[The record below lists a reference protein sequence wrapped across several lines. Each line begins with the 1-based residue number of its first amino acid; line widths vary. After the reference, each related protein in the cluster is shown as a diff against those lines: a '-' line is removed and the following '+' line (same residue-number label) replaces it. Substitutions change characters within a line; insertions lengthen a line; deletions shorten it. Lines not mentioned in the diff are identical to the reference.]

1 MKEPSGIV
9 AVLVQASFYSG
20 LVGLS
25 GSRALNPKPLNPNRT
40 SRLRVCL
47 GVPLN
52 LQTAQP
58 RLWGAVCNV
67 P

>member
-47 GVPLN
+47 G
-52 LQTAQP
+52 
-58 RLWGAVCNV
+58 GSS
-67 P
+67 